1 MAKKWPG
8 MVVQRTI
15 IKGHS
20 FVYRLYFF
28 YHFEGMRGEKQQ
40 QIFRTLDHG
49 QDLMKDTGDIQDQEE
64 ENQIG
69 GQDPEIHWT
78 RGQG

>member
-1 MAKKWPG
+1 
-8 MVVQRTI
+8 
-15 IKGHS
+15 
-20 FVYRLYFF
+20 
-28 YHFEGMRGEKQQ
+28 MRGEKQQ

>member
-1 MAKKWPG
+1 MHMWDRIGQARDQDHTKDG
-8 MVVQRTI
+8 
-15 IKGHS
+15 G
-20 FVYRLYFF
+20 
-28 YHFEGMRGEKQQ
+28 
-40 QIFRTLDHG
+40 TLDHG